1 MQVQRPAKKEY
12 KPLKQKAMDVQIQS
26 VKFDAGKQL
35 IEFINAKMAKLE
47 RFAEP
52 TSAEVVLKLEKDAEK
67 GNKIAVI
74 TLRVPGG
81 DMRAEAQARTF
92 EEAVDNAI
100 DAIKRQIEK
109 HKE

>member
-1 MQVQRPAKKEY
+1 METCKKNINH
-12 KPLKQKAMDVQIQS
+12 LIIKAMNVQIQS

-35 IEFINAKMAKLE
+35 VEFIQSKMAKLE

-52 TSAEVVLKLEKDAEK
+52 TSAEVVLKLDKDPEK

-74 TLRVPGG
+74 TLHIPGG
-81 DMRAEAQARTF
+81 DMRAESRARTF
-92 EEAVDNAI
+92 EEAVDDAI
-100 DAIKRQIEK
+100 DSIKRQIEK